1 MVLSKATQKAVC
13 QSAPGVMF
21 GKAEKSAK
29 GKKSVKGN
37 QSDEAS
43 GSDESG
49 SEDEDY
55 VGDNEEEEE
64 DDESTGSINEFATS
78 TNVKTDVLG
87 VDVLIA
93 TPERLHHLIESQEL
107 SLSQ

>member
-37 QSDEAS
+37 RSDQAS
-43 GSDESG
+43 GLDESG
-49 SEDEDY
+49 SEDEDD
-55 VGDNEEEEE
+55 VEDNEEEDG
-64 DDESTGSINEFATS
+64 DDESTGSINEFAAPTS
-78 TNVKTDVLG
+78 VKTEALG